1 MLAVRAS
8 GADTGRPR
16 YVIELTW
23 ASGRIARIR
32 DFRYVPYIAQEGFF
46 ELEADPVASTPP
58 PSNPEVS

>member
-1 MLAVRAS
+1 VRAS
-8 GADTGRPR
+8 PADTSRPR

-23 ASGRIARIR
+23 ENGRIAHIR

-46 ELEADPVASTPP
+46 ELETDPVAGTPP